1 MSLTIDHGQRRV
13 NNRLTTGSLRMKL
26 DFFNSRHRQIQ
37 IRPDFSMFIEN
48 YSQSTGLTPGDQSV
62 FHF

>member
-1 MSLTIDHGQRRV
+1 MPPTIDHKQRRV

-26 DFFNSRHRQIQ
+26 DFFSSHQRQIQ
-37 IRPDFSMFIEN
+37 IRPDFSIFIEN
-48 YSQSTGLTPGDQSV
+48 YSQSIGLTPGDQSV